1 MYVFAMSVGPLA
13 VVAVAVVGLTLAL
26 VVNGIIRTNGFDV
39 ININSLNA
47 IYTSYE
53 QGYTVVIFHAM
64 SCSVLLSLSSSSR

>member
-1 MYVFAMSVGPLA
+1 MSVGPLD
-13 VVAVAVVGLTLAL
+13 VVAVAVDGFALAL

-53 QGYTVVIFHAM
+53 QGYTVVISHAM
-64 SCSVLLSLSSSSR
+64 SYPVLLSLSSSSSR